1 MSAASYFDYN
11 RRRLRAPQLG
21 RRWAAAGGGLRRQK
35 GEYAISVAL
44 AGALLLTILLARNDW
59 QSASI
64 EDVASSA
71 EEFIFRATGIGQ
83 VPDIAGYERLA
94 TYRLGRYRAG
104 LYRAAPA
111 PLSFAPGRFI
121 IYNRKNEPVFKLETL
136 ESAQGTWTQLYDF
149 AGRQGLAVP
158 GSRARPLYTHSLTG
172 NGQPDVVVGQY
183 SGGEHCCTTI
193 TIIELRKDAA
203 QPLGQIEA
211 LDGLPFDGL
220 ELRKI
225 AGEPGREI
233 VAHRGYQTLC
243 SGSVDLPSVYAYAGG
258 QYTEQNARSAE
269 YLKSALEQ
277 NLARWSRQKSRS
289 IQLLQTLAAEYAM
302 VGKRD
307 EGERFFNL
315 NLPPLPPELEKSG
328 VDSGACQEDVASLL
342 DRLAGRS
349 G

>member
-1 MSAASYFDYN
+1 M
-11 RRRLRAPQLG
+11 
-21 RRWAAAGGGLRRQK
+21 RRQK

-44 AGALLLTILLARNDW
+44 AGAVLLTILLVRNDW
-59 QSASI
+59 QSTSL

-71 EEFIFRATGIGQ
+71 EEFIFRTTGIGQ
-83 VPDIAGYERLA
+83 VPDIAGYERLT

-104 LYRAAPA
+104 LYRVAAAPLA
-111 PLSFAPGRFI
+111 FAPGRFI
-121 IYNRKNEPVFKLETL
+121 IYNRKNQPVFKLETL
-136 ESAQGTWTQLYDF
+136 ESAQGAWTQLYDF
-149 AGRQGLAVP
+149 AGHQGLTVP
-158 GSRARPLYTHSLTG
+158 GSRARPLYTRSLAG

-183 SGGEHCCTTI
+183 SGGEHCCTTV
-193 TIIELRKDAA
+193 TIVELGKDAA
-203 QPLGQIEA
+203 QSLGRIEA

-225 AGEPGREI
+225 AREPAGEI

-277 NLARWSRQKSRS
+277 NLARWSREKSRS
-289 IQLLQTLAAEYAM
+289 IQLLQTLAADYAV

-315 NLPPLPPELEKSG
+315 NLPPLLPELEKSG